1 MLHTAPVICG
11 LYVNEPIA
19 NRQVETTSIPERR
32 PPPDK
37 RKAVN
42 RAPATYPT
50 DLYRSGV
57 VKSADI
63 CAPGKVRLKSA
74 LSVKQKKNVSN
85 VLSDKFTFF
94 THSSTDLSLPVSGA
108 NIKTVIENLSKA
120 LQERQILRI
129 KDAELRIS
137 AVLVP
142 VFLKKG
148 QYHLLFIQR
157 TERVKYHKGQIS
169 FPGGAYEKKDGLILN
184 TALREADEE
193 IGLVRRDVQILG
205 ELDDV
210 LTATSNY
217 IISPFVGLIPYP
229 YDFRPDKWE
238 TEELLEIPIADL
250 QDKTCFSE
258 GVTEYNGVEVET
270 YFYQYGERSI
280 WGATAK
286 ILKQFLEIYSRT
298 AVP

>member
-1 MLHTAPVICG
+1 LTALPV
-11 LYVNEPIA
+11 
-19 NRQVETTSIPERR
+19 
-32 PPPDK
+32 
-37 RKAVN
+37 
-42 RAPATYPT
+42 
-50 DLYRSGV
+50 
-57 VKSADI
+57 
-63 CAPGKVRLKSA
+63 
-74 LSVKQKKNVSN
+74 
-85 VLSDKFTFF
+85 
-94 THSSTDLSLPVSGA
+94 PVSGA
-108 NIKTVIENLSKA
+108 NIKNVIESLSNA
-120 LQERQILRI
+120 LQERQILHI
-129 KDAELRIS
+129 KDPNLRIS

-169 FPGGAYEKKDGLILN
+169 FPGGAYEKNDGLILN
-184 TALREADEE
+184 TALREAEEE
-193 IGLVRRDVQILG
+193 IGLIPKDVQILG

-217 IISPFVGLIPYP
+217 IISPFVGLILYP

-270 YFYQYGERSI
+270 YFYRHGERSI

-286 ILKQFLEIYSRT
+286 ILKQFLEIYSIT
-298 AVP
+298 SVP

>member
-1 MLHTAPVICG
+1 M
-11 LYVNEPIA
+11 
-19 NRQVETTSIPERR
+19 
-32 PPPDK
+32 
-37 RKAVN
+37 
-42 RAPATYPT
+42 
-50 DLYRSGV
+50 
-57 VKSADI
+57 
-63 CAPGKVRLKSA
+63 
-74 LSVKQKKNVSN
+74 
-85 VLSDKFTFF
+85 
-94 THSSTDLSLPVSGA
+94 SLPVSGG
-108 NIKTVIENLSKA
+108 NIKNVIDSLSKA
-120 LQERQILRI
+120 LQGRQILRI
-129 KDAELRIS
+129 KDADLRIS

-169 FPGGAYEKKDGLILN
+169 FPGGAYETKDGPILN
-184 TALREADEE
+184 TALREAEEE
-193 IGLVRRDVQILG
+193 IGLISKDVQILG

-250 QDKTCFSE
+250 QDETCFSE

-270 YFYQYGERSI
+270 YFYQHGERSI

-286 ILKQFLEIYSRT
+286 ILKQFLEIYPRM
-298 AVP
+298 PIP